1 MSPPDAGPM
10 ILIRRLRQ
18 IMAERGTGQER
29 LDKIVRQI
37 ANLMVAEVCSI
48 YVRRA
53 DGSLELFANEG
64 LNPEAV
70 HRTHMKKGE
79 GLVGLIADT
88 AEAVNL
94 SEAQTHPAF
103 SYRPETGEEIYHSF
117 LGVPVIRAGNVLGVL
132 VVQNRTQRHY
142 SEDEEEGLQTT
153 AMVLAEH
160 LASGDVAG
168 ALLAGSA
175 VGRGRVT
182 LIKGEALS
190 DGIAMGHIVL
200 HQPRITVRQLL
211 TDDPAAESRRLTVAI
226 ETLRATIDAMLDR
239 RDVSEPG
246 EHRDVLETYRMFAH
260 DNGWV
265 GRIEEALQGGLTAEA
280 AVERVRN
287 DMRARMLKRQD
298 TYWKERFR
306 DLDDLSDR
314 LLRILAGKTGTAAT
328 EALPDDAIL
337 VARNMG
343 PAELLDYDRS
353 KLRGLVIEEGGA
365 SSHVAIV
372 AKALGIPAL
381 GQAENLVELADA
393 GDSAILDADTGELHL
408 RPSQELVL
416 AYSDRVRFKAKRQQR
431 YAGLRDVPATTR
443 DGLRVSLNMNAG
455 LLVDMAQLHASGA
468 DGIGLFRTELE
479 FMISSGLPMK
489 DRQTA
494 MYSKILKAADGK
506 PVVFRSLD
514 IGGDK
519 MLPYLR
525 HDKEENPAMGWRAV
539 RMTLDRSGL
548 FRAQLRALLK
558 AAEGRDLHLMLPMI
572 SETAEYDQG
581 RAVLEDELAMAK
593 RFGWPEAGKIHL
605 GAMIEVPAM
614 LMQLDAIFKRAD
626 FASVGSNDLI
636 QFLYAA
642 DRNNPRLAKRYDPLS
657 PPVLGALAQIVDAA
671 ERHGRP
677 VTLCG
682 ELAGKPLEAMALIGV
697 GFRSISMA
705 AAGLACE
712 SARASTPDFLDPT
725 YTTGGSAC
733 TGPFT
738 LYLYGTGFSSSPGAN
753 VVYWGN
759 ANWGTATYYP
769 PFGSGTNIS
778 AAYLILLR

>member
-1 MSPPDAGPM
+1 MPPDAGPM

-64 LNPEAV
+64 LNPEAI

-79 GLVGLIADT
+79 GLVGLIAESG
-88 AEAVNL
+88 EAVNL
-94 SEAQTHPAF
+94 SEAQSHPSF

-117 LGVPVIRAGNVLGVL
+117 LGVPVMRAGNMLGVL

-168 ALLAGSA
+168 ATTATGGT
-175 VGRGRVT
+175 GRGRVT

-211 TDDPAAESRRLTVAI
+211 TDDPVAEGRRLAVAI
-226 ETLRATIDAMLDR
+226 EALRATIDAMLDR

-265 GRIEEALQGGLTAEA
+265 GRIEEALEGGLTAEA

-343 PAELLDYDRS
+343 PAELLDYDRN
-353 KLRGLVIEEGGA
+353 KLRGLVIEEGGTA
-365 SSHVAIV
+365 SHVAIV

-381 GQAENLVELADA
+381 GQAENLIELADA
-393 GDSAILDADTGELHL
+393 GDAAILDADSGELHL
-408 RPSQELVL
+408 RPSQELIA

-431 YAGLRDVPATTR
+431 FAGLRDVLPVTR
-443 DGLRVSLNMNAG
+443 DGVRVSLNMNAG

-494 MYSKILKAADGK
+494 MYAKILAAAEGK

-657 PPVLGALAQIVDAA
+657 PPVLGALEQIVAAA
-671 ERHGRP
+671 ERHNRP

-682 ELAGKPLEAMALIGV
+682 ELAGKPLEAMALIGL

-705 AAGLACE
+705 AAGLGPVKAMILSLDAGKLRRE
-712 SARASTPDFLDPT
+712 MAAMLASENRSVRAELQRFAADN
-725 YTTGGSAC
+725 
-733 TGPFT
+733 
-738 LYLYGTGFSSSPGAN
+738 N
-753 VVYWGN
+753 VEL
-759 ANWGTATYYP
+759 
-769 PFGSGTNIS
+769 S
-778 AAYLILLR
+778 

>member
-168 ALLAGSA
+168 AATAAGG

-265 GRIEEALQGGLTAEA
+265 GRIEEAVGTGLTAEA

-314 LLRILAGKTGTAAT
+314 LLRILSGKTGTAAT

-381 GQAENLVELADA
+381 GQAENLIELADA

-408 RPSQELVL
+408 RPSQDLIA

-431 YAGLRDVPATTR
+431 YAGLREVSPTTR
-443 DGLRVSLNMNAG
+443 DGLRISLNMNAG

-494 MYSKILKAADGK
+494 MYRKILQAADGK

-572 SETAEYDQG
+572 SETSEYDQG

-657 PPVLGALAQIVDAA
+657 PPVLGALAQIVEAA
-671 ERHGRP
+671 ERNHRP

-705 AAGLACE
+705 AAGLGPVKAMIL
-712 SARASTPDFLDPT
+712 SLDAAKLRAEMKDMLKSENRSVRAELQRF
-725 YTTGGSAC
+725 A
-733 TGPFT
+733 
-738 LYLYGTGFSSSPGAN
+738 AENN
-753 VVYWGN
+753 VDLGQDL
-759 ANWGTATYYP
+759 ATAAVP
-769 PFGSGTNIS
+769 
-778 AAYLILLR
+778 

>member
-1 MSPPDAGPM
+1 MSPPDSGPM

-48 YVRRA
+48 YVRRQ

-64 LNPEAV
+64 LNPDAV
-70 HRTHMKKGE
+70 HKTHMKRGE
-79 GLVGLIADT
+79 GLVGLIAESGD
-88 AEAVNL
+88 AVNL
-94 SEAQTHPAF
+94 AEAHTHPSF

-117 LGVPVIRAGNVLGVL
+117 LGVPVIRSGNVLGVL

-142 SEDEEEGLQTT
+142 TEDEEEGLQTT

-168 ALLAGSA
+168 ALAGPGA
-175 VGRGRVT
+175 RVKVS
-182 LIKGEALS
+182 LIKGQAMSE
-190 DGIAMGHIVL
+190 GIAMGHIVM
-200 HQPRITVRQLL
+200 HQPRVIVRALL
-211 TDDPAAESRRLTVAI
+211 SDDPQRELQRLSPAL
-226 ETLRATIDAMLDR
+226 EMLRGSIDAMLDR
-239 RDVSEPG
+239 REVAEPG

-260 DNGWV
+260 DAGWV
-265 GRIEEALQGGLTAEA
+265 GRIEESIGAGLTAEA

-314 LLRILAGKTGTAAT
+314 LLRTLVGKTGTAAT
-328 EALPDDAIL
+328 GALPEDAIV

-343 PAELLDYDRS
+343 PSELLDYDRS
-353 KLRGLVIEEGGA
+353 KLRGVVIEEGGA
-365 SSHVAIV
+365 ASHVAIV
-372 AKALGIPAL
+372 ARTLGIAAL
-381 GQAENLVELADA
+381 GQASGVIEMAEA
-393 GDSAILDADTGELHL
+393 GDAAIVDADTGELHL
-408 RPSQELVL
+408 RPSADLIA
-416 AYSDRVRFKAKRQQR
+416 AYSDRVRFKARRQQR
-431 YAGLRDVPATTR
+431 YAGLRDVPAVTR
-443 DGLRVSLNMNAG
+443 DGVKISLNMNAG
-455 LLVDMAQLHASGA
+455 LLVDMAQLAASGA
-468 DGIGLFRTELE
+468 DGVGLFRTELE

-489 DRQTA
+489 DRQTE
-494 MYSKILKAADGK
+494 MYRKILDAADGR

-558 AAEGRDLHLMLPMI
+558 AAAGRDLRLMLPMI
-572 SETAEYDQG
+572 SQTSEYE
-581 RAVLEDELAMAK
+581 RARVILEEELLMSR

-605 GAMIEVPAM
+605 GAMIEVPA
-614 LMQLDAIFKRAD
+614 LLLQLDRIFTLAD
-626 FASVGSNDLI
+626 FASIGSNDLI
-636 QFLYAA
+636 QFLFAA
-642 DRNNPRLAKRYDPLS
+642 DRNNPRMANRYDPLS
-657 PPVLGALAQIVDAA
+657 PPVLRALKMIVDAA
-671 ERHGRP
+671 ARAQRP
-677 VTLCG
+677 LTLCG
-682 ELAGKPLEAMALIGV
+682 ELAGRPVEAMALVGL

-705 AAGLACE
+705 AAGLGPVKAMVLSLDAGRLAERMPAMLDSDAPSVRAELHRFATETNVDLGVEPPAIHE
-712 SARASTPDFLDPT
+712 S
-725 YTTGGSAC
+725 
-733 TGPFT
+733 FT
-738 LYLYGTGFSSSPGAN
+738 
-753 VVYWGN
+753 
-759 ANWGTATYYP
+759 
-769 PFGSGTNIS
+769 I
-778 AAYLILLR
+778 

>member
-1 MSPPDAGPM
+1 MSWGNLLIPHASSLIPNSPMPLPDAGPM

-37 ANLMVAEVCSI
+37 ASLMVAEVCSI
-48 YVRRA
+48 YVRRQ

-70 HRTHMKKGE
+70 HRTHMKHGE
-79 GLVGLIADT
+79 GLVGLIAET

-94 SEAQTHPAF
+94 AEAQSHPSF

-117 LGVPVIRAGNVLGVL
+117 LGVPVIRAGTVLGVL

-142 SEDEEEGLQTT
+142 TEDEEEGLQTT

-168 ALLAGSA
+168 ALLGAFGPGARTKVS
-175 VGRGRVT
+175 
-182 LIKGEALS
+182 LIKGQALS

-200 HQPRITVRQLL
+200 HQPRVIVRALL
-211 TDDPAAESRRLTVAI
+211 SDDPQREQQRLAVALEMLRR
-226 ETLRATIDAMLDR
+226 TIDAMLDR
-239 RDVSEPG
+239 REVSEPG

-260 DNGWV
+260 DSGWV
-265 GRIEEALQGGLTAEA
+265 GRIEEAVATGLTADA

-298 TYWKERFR
+298 IYWKERFR

-314 LLRILAGKTGTAAT
+314 LLRTLAGRTGTAAS

-353 KLRGLVIEEGGA
+353 KLRGVVIEEGGSA
-365 SSHVAIV
+365 SHVAIV
-372 AKALGIPAL
+372 ARALGLAAL
-381 GQAENLVELADA
+381 GQAA
-393 GDSAILDADTGELHL
+393 GVIEVAEAGEAAIVDADTGELHL
-408 RPSQELVL
+408 RPSQDLIN

-431 YAGLRDVPATTR
+431 YAGLRDIPAVTR
-443 DGLRVSLNMNAG
+443 DGVAISLNMNAG
-455 LLVDMAQLHASGA
+455 LLVDMAQLDACGA

-494 MYSKILKAADGK
+494 MYRKILDAAGDR

-519 MLPYLR
+519 MLPYLS

-558 AAEGRDLHLMLPMI
+558 AAAGRELHLMLPMI
-572 SETAEYDQG
+572 SEASEFE
-581 RAVLEDELAMAK
+581 RARAILDEELAMAR

-605 GAMIEVPAM
+605 GAMIEVPA
-614 LMQLDAIFKRAD
+614 LLLQLDRIFQLAD

-636 QFLYAA
+636 QFLFAA
-642 DRNNPRLAKRYDPLS
+642 DRNNPRMAKRYDPLS
-657 PPVLGALAQIVDAA
+657 PQVLRGLAMIVQAA
-671 ERHGRP
+671 NRHNRP

-682 ELAGKPLEAMALIGV
+682 ELAGKPLEAMALLGL

-705 AAGLACE
+705 AAGLGPVKAMIL
-712 SARASTPDFLDPT
+712 SLDSGRLSTAMQTMLASDTRSVRADLQR
-725 YTTGGSAC
+725 
-733 TGPFT
+733 
-738 LYLYGTGFSSSPGAN
+738 FSEENGVDLGIEPVA
-753 VVYWGN
+753 V
-759 ANWGTATYYP
+759 AT
-769 PFGSGTNIS
+769 
-778 AAYLILLR
+778 

>member
-1 MSPPDAGPM
+1 M
-10 ILIRRLRQ
+10 ILIRRLRH

-48 YVRRA
+48 YVRRQ

-70 HRTHMKKGE
+70 HRTHMKRGE
-79 GLVGLIADT
+79 GLVGLIAE
-88 AEAVNL
+88 AGEAVNL
-94 SEAQTHPAF
+94 AEAQTHPSF

-132 VVQNRTQRHY
+132 VVQNRTPRHY
-142 SEDEEEGLQTT
+142 TEDEEEGLQTT

-168 ALLAGSA
+168 ALLGAGA
-175 VGRGRVT
+175 AGARGKVSV
-182 LIKGEALS
+182 IKGQALS
-190 DGIAMGHIVL
+190 EGIAMGRIVL
-200 HQPRITVRQLL
+200 HQPRVIVRALL
-211 TDDPAAESRRLTVAI
+211 AEDSGQENLRLAAALEK
-226 ETLRATIDAMLDR
+226 LRATIDNMLDR
-239 RDVSEPG
+239 REVSEPG

-260 DNGWV
+260 DSGWV
-265 GRIEEALQGGLTAEA
+265 GRIEEAVGTGLTAEA

-314 LLRILAGKTGTAAT
+314 LLRTLAGKTGTAAT
-328 EALPDDAIL
+328 EALPDDAIV

-353 KLRGLVIEEGGA
+353 KLRGVVIEEGGSA
-365 SSHVAIV
+365 SHVAIV
-372 AKALGIPAL
+372 ARALGIAAL
-381 GQAENLVELADA
+381 GQADGVIEMAEA
-393 GDSAILDADTGELHL
+393 GDSAIVDADTGELHL
-408 RPSQELVL
+408 RPSQDLIN

-431 YAGLRDVPATTR
+431 YAGLRDVPAVTR
-443 DGLRVSLNMNAG
+443 DGVAISLNMNAG
-455 LLVDMAQLHASGA
+455 LLVDMAQLEPSGA

-479 FMISSGLPMK
+479 FMISPGLPMK

-494 MYSKILKAADGK
+494 MYRKILDAAGGK

-519 MLPYLR
+519 MLPYLS

-558 AAEGRDLHLMLPMI
+558 AAAGRELRLMLPMI
-572 SETAEYDQG
+572 SEASEYE
-581 RAVLEDELAMAK
+581 RARAILEEELAMAR

-605 GAMIEVPAM
+605 GAMIEVPA
-614 LMQLDAIFKRAD
+614 LLLQLDRIFELAD

-636 QFLYAA
+636 QFLFAA
-642 DRNNPRLAKRYDPLS
+642 DRNNPRMAKRYDPLS
-657 PPVLGALAQIVDAA
+657 PPVLRALLMIVEAA
-671 ERHGRP
+671 NRNKRP

-682 ELAGKPLEAMALIGV
+682 ELAGKPLEAMALLGL

-705 AAGLACE
+705 PAGLGPVKAMILSLDAAQLHE
-712 SARASTPDFLDPT
+712 AMRAML
-725 YTTGGSAC
+725 
-733 TGPFT
+733 
-738 LYLYGTGFSSSPGAN
+738 SSDSRSVRADLTRFAEAN
-753 VVYWGN
+753 AVDLGIEPI
-759 ANWGTATYYP
+759 AM
-769 PFGSGTNIS
+769 
-778 AAYLILLR
+778 

>member
-1 MSPPDAGPM
+1 MSPPAAGPM

-48 YVRRA
+48 YVRRQ
-53 DGSLELFANEG
+53 DGSMELFATEG
-64 LNPEAV
+64 LNPESV

-79 GLVGLIADT
+79 GLVGLIAETGDP
-88 AEAVNL
+88 VNL
-94 SEAQTHPAF
+94 SEAQTHPSF

-117 LGVPVIRAGNVLGVL
+117 LGVPVIRAGTTLGVL

-142 SEDEEEGLQTT
+142 TEEEEEGLQTT

-160 LASGDVAG
+160 IASGDVAG
-168 ALLAGSA
+168 ALAGPGSA
-175 VGRGRVT
+175 GPRGKAAVV
-182 LIKGEALS
+182 KGDTLS
-190 DGIAMGHIVL
+190 DGIAMGRVVL
-200 HQPRITVRQLL
+200 HQPRVTVHQLL
-211 TDDPAAESRRLTVAI
+211 TDDPQREERRLSIAI
-226 ETLRATIDAMLDR
+226 ETLRSQIDAMLDR
-239 RDVSEPG
+239 RDVAEPG

-265 GRIEEALQGGLTAEA
+265 GRIEEAVGSGLTAEA

-298 TYWKERFR
+298 TYWRERFR

-314 LLRILAGKTGTAAT
+314 LLRILAGRTGTAAT
-328 EALPDDAIL
+328 EALPDDVIL

-343 PAELLDYDRS
+343 PAELLDYDRK

-381 GQAENLVELADA
+381 GQVEGLIDLAEPGEA
-393 GDSAILDADTGELHL
+393 AILDAERSELHL
-408 RPSQELVL
+408 NPTQDFIA
-416 AYSDRVRFKAKRQQR
+416 AYADRVRFRAKRQQR
-431 YAGLRDVPATTR
+431 YAGLKDVPPVTK
-443 DGLRVSLNMNAG
+443 DGVRISLNMNAG
-455 LLVDMAQLHASGA
+455 LLVDMAQLEATGA

-494 MYSKILKAADGK
+494 MYRKIIDAAGGR

-519 MLPYLR
+519 MLPYLS

-548 FRAQLRALLK
+548 FRAQLRALIK
-558 AAEGRDLHLMLPMI
+558 AGGSRDLHLMLPMV
-572 SETAEYDQG
+572 SETSEYAAA
-581 RAVLEDELAMAK
+581 RAILEEEVALAL
-593 RFGWPEAGKIHL
+593 RFGWPEPGKIHL
-605 GAMIEVPAM
+605 GAMIEVPS
-614 LMQLDAIFKRAD
+614 LLLQLDEIFRHAD

-636 QFLYAA
+636 QFLFAA

-657 PPVLGALAQIVDAA
+657 PSVLRALKMIVDAA
-671 ERHGRP
+671 ARNMRP
-677 VTLCG
+677 LTLCG
-682 ELAGKPLEAMALIGV
+682 ELASKPLEAMALIGL

-705 AAGLACE
+705 AAGLGPVKAMLL
-712 SARASTPDFLDPT
+712 TLDAGKLREAMPEMLAKECRSLRT
-725 YTTGGSAC
+725 DLTRFAEE
-733 TGPFT
+733 
-738 LYLYGTGFSSSPGAN
+738 
-753 VVYWGN
+753 N
-759 ANWGTATYYP
+759 AVDLGQELPAP
-769 PFGSGTNIS
+769 
-778 AAYLILLR
+778 L

>member
-1 MSPPDAGPM
+1 M

-29 LDKIVRQI
+29 LDMIVRQI

-48 YVRRA
+48 YVRRQ

-70 HRTHMKKGE
+70 HRTHMKRGE
-79 GLVGLIADT
+79 GLVGLIAE
-88 AEAVNL
+88 AGEAVNL
-94 SEAQTHPAF
+94 AEAQTHPSF

-132 VVQNRTQRHY
+132 VVQNRTPRHY
-142 SEDEEEGLQTT
+142 TEDEEEGLQTT

-168 ALLAGSA
+168 ALLGAGA
-175 VGRGRVT
+175 AGARGKVSV
-182 LIKGEALS
+182 IKGQALS
-190 DGIAMGHIVL
+190 EGIAMGRIVL
-200 HQPRITVRQLL
+200 HQPRVIVRALL
-211 TDDPAAESRRLTVAI
+211 AEDSGKEIIRLGAALEK
-226 ETLRATIDAMLDR
+226 LRATIDNMLDR
-239 RDVSEPG
+239 REVSEPG

-260 DNGWV
+260 DSGWV
-265 GRIEEALQGGLTAEA
+265 GRIEEAVTTGLTAEA

-314 LLRILAGKTGTAAT
+314 LLRTLAGKTGTAAT
-328 EALPDDAIL
+328 EALPDDAIV

-353 KLRGLVIEEGGA
+353 KLRGVVIEEGGSA
-365 SSHVAIV
+365 SHVAIV
-372 AKALGIPAL
+372 ARALGIAAL
-381 GQAENLVELADA
+381 GQAEGVIEMAEA
-393 GDSAILDADTGELHL
+393 GDSAIVDADTGELHL
-408 RPSQELVL
+408 RPSQDLIN

-431 YAGLRDVPATTR
+431 YAGLRDVPAVTR
-443 DGLRVSLNMNAG
+443 DGVTISLNMNAG
-455 LLVDMAQLHASGA
+455 LLVDMAQLEPSGA

-479 FMISSGLPMK
+479 FMISPGLPMK

-494 MYSKILKAADGK
+494 MYRKILDAAGGK

-519 MLPYLR
+519 MLPYLS

-558 AAEGRDLHLMLPMI
+558 AAAGRELRLMLPMI
-572 SETAEYDQG
+572 SEASEYE
-581 RAVLEDELAMAK
+581 RAREILEQELAMAR
-593 RFGWPEAGKIHL
+593 RFGWPEAGKIYL
-605 GAMIEVPAM
+605 GAMIEVPSL
-614 LMQLDAIFKRAD
+614 LMQLDRIFELAD

-636 QFLYAA
+636 QFLFAA
-642 DRNNPRLAKRYDPLS
+642 DRNNPRMARRYDPLS
-657 PPVLGALAQIVDAA
+657 PPVLRALSMIVEAA
-671 ERHGRP
+671 NRNNRP

-682 ELAGKPLEAMALIGV
+682 ELAGKPLEAMALMGV

-705 AAGLACE
+705 AAGLGPVKAMIL
-712 SARASTPDFLDPT
+712 SLDAARLHDAMMPMLNS
-725 YTTGGSAC
+725 
-733 TGPFT
+733 
-738 LYLYGTGFSSSPGAN
+738 GARS
-753 VVYWGN
+753 VR
-759 ANWGTATYYP
+759 AD
-769 PFGSGTNIS
+769 
-778 AAYLILLR
+778 LLRFAEENAVDLGIETAAPIN

>member
-1 MSPPDAGPM
+1 MPPPDAGPL

-18 IMAERGTGQER
+18 IMAERGTGQAR
-29 LDKIVRQI
+29 LDKIVKQI

-48 YVRRA
+48 YVRRQ

-94 SEAQTHPAF
+94 SEAQSHPAF

-117 LGVPVIRAGNVLGVL
+117 LGVPVIRAGSVLGVL
-132 VVQNRTQRHY
+132 VVQNRTPRHY

-168 ALLAGSA
+168 AASTAGG

-182 LIKGEALS
+182 LIKGDALS

-211 TDDPAAESRRLTVAI
+211 TDDPAAEGRRLTVAI

-265 GRIEEALQGGLTAEA
+265 GRIEEAVGTGLTAEA

-328 EALPDDAIL
+328 GVLPDDAIL

-353 KLRGLVIEEGGA
+353 KLRGLVIEEGGTA
-365 SSHVAIV
+365 SHVAIV

-381 GQAENLVELADA
+381 GQAENLIELADA
-393 GDSAILDADTGELHL
+393 GDAAILDADTGELHL

-431 YAGLRDVPATTR
+431 YAGLRDVSPVTR
-443 DGLRVSLNMNAG
+443 DGVRISLNMNAG

-494 MYSKILKAADGK
+494 MYRKILKAAEGK

-657 PPVLGALAQIVDAA
+657 PPVLGALAQIVAAA
-671 ERHGRP
+671 ERHKRP

-682 ELAGKPLEAMALIGV
+682 ELAGKSLEAMALIGL

-705 AAGLACE
+705 AAGLGPVKAMVL
-712 SARASTPDFLDPT
+712 SLDAGRLRAEMKEMLKSENRSVRAELQRFATDNSVDLGQDVA
-725 YTTGGSAC
+725 TTG
-733 TGPFT
+733 
-738 LYLYGTGFSSSPGAN
+738 
-753 VVYWGN
+753 
-759 ANWGTATYYP
+759 
-769 PFGSGTNIS
+769 
-778 AAYLILLR
+778 

>member
-1 MSPPDAGPM
+1 MSPDAGPL

-48 YVRRA
+48 YVRRQ

-64 LNPEAV
+64 LNPDAV

-94 SEAQTHPAF
+94 SEAQSHPSF

-117 LGVPVIRAGNVLGVL
+117 LGVPVIRAGAVLGVL

-168 ALLAGSA
+168 AMLAAGA
-175 VGRGRVT
+175 VGRGRVA
-182 LIKGEALS
+182 LVKGEPLS

-211 TDDPAAESRRLTVAI
+211 TDDPVAEGRRLSVAI

-239 RDVSEPG
+239 RDVAEPG

-265 GRIEEALQGGLTAEA
+265 GRIEEALEGGLTAEA

-343 PAELLDYDRS
+343 PAELLDYDRN

-365 SSHVAIV
+365 ASHVAIV

-381 GQAENLVELADA
+381 GQAANVIDLADA
-393 GDSAILDADTGELHL
+393 GDAAILDADTGELHL
-408 RPSQELVL
+408 RPSQDLIN

-431 YAGLRDVPATTR
+431 FAGLRDVPPITR
-443 DGLRVSLNMNAG
+443 DNVRISLNMNAG
-455 LLVDMAQLHASGA
+455 LLVDMAQLHACGA

-494 MYSKILKAADGK
+494 MYRKILAAAEGK

-581 RAVLEDELAMAK
+581 RAVLEDELAMAR

-614 LMQLDAIFKRAD
+614 LMQLDSIFKKAD

-657 PPVLGALAQIVDAA
+657 PPVLGALAQIVTAA
-671 ERHGRP
+671 ERHQRP
-677 VTLCG
+677 LTLCG

-705 AAGLACE
+705 AAGLGPVKAMILTLD
-712 SARASTPDFLDPT
+712 AAKLRAEMTTMLKSENRSLRAELQRFAAENNVDLGQDFTPT
-725 YTTGGSAC
+725 S
-733 TGPFT
+733 
-738 LYLYGTGFSSSPGAN
+738 
-753 VVYWGN
+753 VQ
-759 ANWGTATYYP
+759 
-769 PFGSGTNIS
+769 
-778 AAYLILLR
+778 

>member
-168 ALLAGSA
+168 ALLAGNA
-175 VGRGRVT
+175 IGRGRVT

-265 GRIEEALQGGLTAEA
+265 GRIEEAVGTGLTAEA

-314 LLRILAGKTGTAAT
+314 LLRILSGKTGTAAT

-381 GQAENLVELADA
+381 GQAENLIELADA

-408 RPSQELVL
+408 RPSQDLIA

-431 YAGLRDVPATTR
+431 YAGLREVSPTTR
-443 DGLRVSLNMNAG
+443 DGLRISLNMNAG

-494 MYSKILKAADGK
+494 MYRKILQAADGK

-705 AAGLACE
+705 AAGLGPVKAMILSLDAAKLRRQMTDMLHSE
-712 SARASTPDFLDPT
+712 NRSVRAELLKFAVDNTVDLGQE
-725 YTTGGSAC
+725 TTV
-733 TGPFT
+733 
-738 LYLYGTGFSSSPGAN
+738 GA
-753 VVYWGN
+753 
-759 ANWGTATYYP
+759 
-769 PFGSGTNIS
+769 
-778 AAYLILLR
+778 AALP

>member
-48 YVRRA
+48 YVRRQ

-64 LNPEAV
+64 LNPDAV

-94 SEAQTHPAF
+94 SEAQTHPSF

-117 LGVPVIRAGNVLGVL
+117 LGVPMIRAGNVLGVL
-132 VVQNRTQRHY
+132 VVQNRTPRHY

-168 ALLAGSA
+168 AVLAAGAS
-175 VGRGRVT
+175 GRGRVN
-182 LIKGEALS
+182 LIKGETLS

-200 HQPRITVRQLL
+200 HQPRVTVRKLL
-211 TDDPAAESRRLTVAI
+211 AEDPVEEGRRLAVAI

-265 GRIEEALQGGLTAEA
+265 GRIEEALEGGLTAEA

-298 TYWKERFR
+298 TYWRERFR

-328 EALPDDAIL
+328 EVLPEDAIL

-353 KLRGLVIEEGGA
+353 RLRGVVIEEGGA
-365 SSHVAIV
+365 ASHVAIV

-381 GQAENLVELADA
+381 GQADGVIDIADA
-393 GDSAILDADTGELHL
+393 GDAAILDADTGELHL
-408 RPSQELVL
+408 RPSPELIN

-431 YAGLRDVPATTR
+431 YANLRNVPAVTR
-443 DGLRVSLNMNAG
+443 DGTRVSLNMNAG
-455 LLVDMAQLHASGA
+455 LLVDMAQLEASGA

-494 MYSKILKAADGK
+494 MYRKILEAAGGK

-572 SETAEYDQG
+572 SETSEYDQG
-581 RAVLEDELAMAK
+581 RTILEDELALAR

-657 PPVLGALAQIVDAA
+657 PPVLGALAQIVEAA

-677 VTLCG
+677 LTLCG
-682 ELAGKPLEAMALIGV
+682 ELAGRPLEAMALIGL

-705 AAGLACE
+705 AAGLGPVKAMVLSLDAGKLRAEMATMLKSENRSVRAELLQFAKENNVDLGQE
-712 SARASTPDFLDPT
+712 SA
-725 YTTGGSAC
+725 
-733 TGPFT
+733 
-738 LYLYGTGFSSSPGAN
+738 
-753 VVYWGN
+753 
-759 ANWGTATYYP
+759 TAP
-769 PFGSGTNIS
+769 VP
-778 AAYLILLR
+778 

>member
-64 LNPEAV
+64 LNPDAI

-168 ALLAGSA
+168 AAATAGGT
-175 VGRGRVT
+175 GRGRVT
-182 LIKGEALS
+182 LIKGDALS

-211 TDDPAAESRRLTVAI
+211 TDDPAAEGRRLTVAI

-265 GRIEEALQGGLTAEA
+265 GRIEEALEGGLTAEA

-381 GQAENLVELADA
+381 GQAENLIELADA
-393 GDSAILDADTGELHL
+393 GDAAILDADTGELHL
-408 RPSQELVL
+408 RPSQDLIL

-431 YAGLRDVPATTR
+431 YSVLRAVPAVTR
-443 DGLRVSLNMNAG
+443 DGVRVSLNMNAG

-657 PPVLGALAQIVDAA
+657 PPVLGALAQIVEAA
-671 ERHGRP
+671 ERNKRP
-677 VTLCG
+677 LTLCG

-705 AAGLACE
+705 AAGLGPVKAMIL
-712 SARASTPDFLDPT
+712 SLDAAKLRAGMKTMLKSENR
-725 YTTGGSAC
+725 SVRAE
-733 TGPFT
+733 
-738 LYLYGTGFSSSPGAN
+738 
-753 VVYWGN
+753 
-759 ANWGTATYYP
+759 
-769 PFGSGTNIS
+769 
-778 AAYLILLR
+778 LLRFAAENNVDLGQDLAMAAVP

>member
-1 MSPPDAGPM
+1 MSPDAGPL

-48 YVRRA
+48 YVRRQ

-64 LNPEAV
+64 LNPDAV

-94 SEAQTHPAF
+94 SEAQSHPSF

-117 LGVPVIRAGNVLGVL
+117 LGVPVIRAGAVLGVL

-168 ALLAGSA
+168 AMLAAGA
-175 VGRGRVT
+175 VGRGRVA
-182 LIKGEALS
+182 LVKGEPLS

-211 TDDPAAESRRLTVAI
+211 TDDPVAEGRRLSVAI

-239 RDVSEPG
+239 RDVAEPG

-265 GRIEEALQGGLTAEA
+265 GRIEEALEGGLTAEA

-343 PAELLDYDRS
+343 PAELLDYDRN

-365 SSHVAIV
+365 ASHVAIV

-381 GQAENLVELADA
+381 GQAANVIDLADA
-393 GDSAILDADTGELHL
+393 GDAAILDADTGELHL
-408 RPSQELVL
+408 RPSQDLIN

-431 YAGLRDVPATTR
+431 FAGLRDVPPITR
-443 DGLRVSLNMNAG
+443 DNVRISLNMNAG
-455 LLVDMAQLHASGA
+455 LLVDMAQLHACGA

-494 MYSKILKAADGK
+494 MYRKILAAAEGK

-581 RAVLEDELAMAK
+581 RAVLEDELAMAR

-614 LMQLDAIFKRAD
+614 LMQLDSIFKKAD

-657 PPVLGALAQIVDAA
+657 PPVLGALAQIVTAA
-671 ERHGRP
+671 ERHQRP
-677 VTLCG
+677 LTLCG

-705 AAGLACE
+705 AAGLGPVKAMILTLD
-712 SARASTPDFLDPT
+712 AAKLRAEMTTMLKSENRSFRAELQRFAAENNVDLGQDFTPT
-725 YTTGGSAC
+725 S
-733 TGPFT
+733 
-738 LYLYGTGFSSSPGAN
+738 
-753 VVYWGN
+753 VQ
-759 ANWGTATYYP
+759 
-769 PFGSGTNIS
+769 
-778 AAYLILLR
+778 

>member
-1 MSPPDAGPM
+1 MPPPDAGPM

-18 IMAERGTGQER
+18 IMAERGTGQAR
-29 LDKIVRQI
+29 LDKIVKQI

-64 LNPEAV
+64 LNPEAI

-94 SEAQTHPAF
+94 SEAQSHPAF

-132 VVQNRTQRHY
+132 VVQNRTPRHY

-168 ALLAGSA
+168 AAQTGA
-175 VGRGRVT
+175 TGPGARGGRVN
-182 LIKGEALS
+182 LIKGDMLS

-211 TDDPAAESRRLTVAI
+211 SDNPAGEGRRLSVAI
-226 ETLRATIDAMLDR
+226 ETLRATIDAMLER
-239 RDVSEPG
+239 REVSEPG

-265 GRIEEALQGGLTAEA
+265 GRIEEAVGAGLTAEA

-314 LLRILAGKTGTAAT
+314 LLRILAGKTGTAAS
-328 EALPDDAIL
+328 EALPDDTIL
-337 VARNMG
+337 VSRNMG
-343 PAELLDYDRS
+343 PAELLDYDRN
-353 KLRGLVIEEGGA
+353 KLRGLVIEEGGSA
-365 SSHVAIV
+365 SHVAIV
-372 AKALGIPAL
+372 ARALGIPAL
-381 GQAENLVELADA
+381 GQADNIIELAEA
-393 GDSAILDADTGELHL
+393 GDAAILDADSGELHL
-408 RPSQELVL
+408 RPSQDLVA
-416 AYSDRVRFKAKRQQR
+416 AYSDRVRFKARRQQR
-431 YAGLRDVPATTR
+431 FAGLRDVPSVTR
-443 DGLRVSLNMNAG
+443 DGIKISLNMNAG
-455 LLVDMAQLHASGA
+455 LFVDMAQLAASGA
-468 DGIGLFRTELE
+468 EGVGLFRTELE

-489 DRQTA
+489 DRQTE
-494 MYSKILKAADGK
+494 MYRKILDAAEGR

-548 FRAQLRALLK
+548 FRAQLRALIK
-558 AAEGRDLHLMLPMI
+558 AAAGRDLRLMLPMI
-572 SETAEYDQG
+572 SQPQEYE
-581 RAVLEDELAMAK
+581 RARAMLEDEIAMSR
-593 RFGWPEAGKIHL
+593 RFGWPEPGKIHL
-605 GAMIEVPAM
+605 GAMIEVPAL
-614 LMQLDAIFKRAD
+614 LMQLDRIFELAD
-626 FASVGSNDLI
+626 FASIGSNDLI
-636 QFLYAA
+636 QFLFAA
-642 DRNNPRLAKRYDPLS
+642 DRNNPRMAKRYDPLS
-657 PPVLGALAQIVDAA
+657 PAILRALKMIVDAA
-671 ERHGRP
+671 ARHKRP
-677 VTLCG
+677 LTLCG
-682 ELAGKPLEAMALIGV
+682 ELAGKPLEAMALIGL
-697 GFRSISMA
+697 GFRTISMA
-705 AAGLACE
+705 AAGLGPVKTMILTLNAAQLSE
-712 SARASTPDFLDPT
+712 RMGALLASE
-725 YTTGGSAC
+725 
-733 TGPFT
+733 
-738 LYLYGTGFSSSPGAN
+738 
-753 VVYWGN
+753 
-759 ANWGTATYYP
+759 
-769 PFGSGTNIS
+769 
-778 AAYLILLR
+778 AASVRPALLAFAHDHDVDLGIEPAVPAGHI